1 MLERFGAKSQASL
14 FSGARSRLPVRIGS
28 LVLTLLLL
36 WLEIVPPLAMVR
48 AAPSADIAVGCI
60 NLIEGGDF
68 ETINPVWNFQP
79 STNPPRYTSEFTF
92 DGSAQS
98 LVLGNTP
105 APGGSTT
112 PSISEVRYQAF
123 QLPPG
128 ASRIILRFRYLP
140 FYEDALDSDRQ
151 QAEVLYGNSPQ
162 ALESNP
168 QILRVL
174 DGHETSPNTT
184 PPSWRQRDAT
194 LTSLAG
200 QWISLRFRVRN
211 DGGPAQTWMY
221 VDNVEIEY
229 CSSTPTI
236 TPTLTGAPTAT
247 GTVTW
252 TPTNTPIPP
261 PTVVPPTFTPVP
273 PPPSGCNINII
284 LNGSFESDSDW
295 ICGEDPV
302 PPYYAGS
309 QRQDGIRSMLLGHP
323 PEAGGN
329 DKVTY
334 SSVRQLVTIP
344 SNVATAQLRWW
355 HLYQTQQTPDPNP
368 SGQSD
373 RQEVILLTTGGKV
386 IKILQR
392 VLRNESW
399 QQDVIDLSAYRGQT
413 FYIYFNV
420 FNDGNGARTWAYLD
434 QVELLVCYPV
444 VTNTPVP
451 PPTNTPV
458 PPPTDTPMPTATE
471 TWTPPAPLST
481 ATDTVVAAAAVEIPG
496 TPSPVLVTPVTVEP
510 AAQLLP
516 ELPVTIEAVTVEAD
530 LAYLEATATAAA
542 NSGASRLFPEISL
555 TTDGNT
561 VWGARLGTIAV
572 LTGMLVAI
580 LLLASFWA
588 RISSRERLL
597 IGLLLLILLICLIVL
612 LSR

>member
-1 MLERFGAKSQASL
+1 MLEWFRAKSQASL
-14 FSGARSRLPVRIGS
+14 FSGAQSRLPLRIGT
-28 LVLTLLLL
+28 LALTLLLL
-36 WLEIVPPLAMVR
+36 WLQIVQPLTLLR
-48 AAPSADIAVGCI
+48 AAPLADIAIGCS

-92 DGSAQS
+92 NGSAQS
-98 LVLGNTP
+98 LVLGNSP

-112 PSISEVRYQAF
+112 PSISEVRYQSF

-140 FYEDALDSDRQ
+140 FYQDAEDSDLQ
-151 QAEVLYGNSPQ
+151 QAEIFYGNTLQ

-168 QILRVL
+168 QLFRVL
-174 DGHETSPNTT
+174 NIHQTSPNTN
-184 PPSWRQRDAT
+184 PPSWRLAPDAT
-194 LTSLAG
+194 LTNLSG
-200 QWISLRFRVRN
+200 KWISLRFRVRN

-229 CSSTPTI
+229 CSSTPTV
-236 TPTLTGAPTAT
+236 TPTAT
-247 GTVTW
+247 GTPTATSTVTS
-252 TPTNTPIPP
+252 TPTNALSPLPTAVP
-261 PTVVPPTFTPVP
+261 PTVTPVP
-273 PPPSGCNINII
+273 TPPSGCVNII
-284 LNGSFESDSDW
+284 RNPGFESDSDW
-295 ICGEDPV
+295 ICGESPV

-344 SNVATAQLRWW
+344 SNVSTAQLRWW
-355 HLYQTQQTPDPNP
+355 RLYQTQQTPDPNP

-392 VLRNESW
+392 MLRNDSW

-451 PPTNTPV
+451 PPPVVVAIAPTPI
-458 PPPTDTPMPTATE
+458 PPTPIPPTPIPPTE
-471 TWTPPAPLST
+471 TWTPM
-481 ATDTVVAAAAVEIPG
+481 AAAAVEIPA

-542 NSGASRLFPEISL
+542 NSGAARLFPEISL

-597 IGLLLLILLICLIVL
+597 IGLLLLILLISLIVL
-612 LSR
+612 LTR

>member
-1 MLERFGAKSQASL
+1 
-14 FSGARSRLPVRIGS
+14 
-28 LVLTLLLL
+28 
-36 WLEIVPPLAMVR
+36 LEIVQPLVLVR
-48 AAPSADIAVGCI
+48 AAPPADIAVGCS

-92 DGSAQS
+92 NGSAQS

-105 APGGSTT
+105 APGGATT
-112 PSISEVRYQAF
+112 PSISEVRYQSF

-140 FYEDALDSDRQ
+140 FYEDALDTDRQ
-151 QAEVLYGNSPQ
+151 QTEVLYAASAQ

-168 QILRVL
+168 RSLRVL
-174 DGHETSPNTT
+174 DEHETSPNTN

-247 GTVTW
+247 GTITW

-261 PTVVPPTFTPVP
+261 PTAVPPTFTPVP

-295 ICGEDPV
+295 ICGESPV

-309 QRQDGIRSMLLGHP
+309 QRQDGNRSMLLGHP

-386 IKILQR
+386 ITILQR
-392 VLRNESW
+392 VLRNDGW
-399 QQDVIDLSAYRGQT
+399 LQDVIDLSAYRGQS

-434 QVELLVCYPV
+434 QVELLICYPA

-458 PPPTDTPMPTATE
+458 PSPTDTPMPTSTE
-471 TWTPPAPLST
+471 TWTPPATLSPT
-481 ATDTVVAAAAVEIPG
+481 PEAPIAAAAAEMPA
-496 TPSPVLVTPVTVEP
+496 TPSPVLVTPVTEEP

-542 NSGASRLFPEISL
+542 NSGTARLFPAISL
-555 TTDGNT
+555 TTDGNS

-612 LSR
+612 LTR